1 MNKLKLE
8 YFERLVLYTYLQNTL
23 NDLLNCDDYLII
35 KCGKEYKKVRK
46 EVKQEM
52 KSSFRYY
59 IQRAFD
65 KEEEYYKRIEKI
77 THILEFCDINH
88 DGYLTKAFKLQYNK
102 YYIENI
108 YKIYELNQDNNIS
121 ITQTIDYIFNC
132 IIIL

>member
-1 MNKLKLE
+1 M
-8 YFERLVLYTYLQNTL
+8 
-23 NDLLNCDDYLII
+23 LNCDDLLIV

-46 EVKQEM
+46 EAKQEM

-88 DGYLTKAFKLQYNK
+88 DGYLTKRDLEVLFFKVFKLQYNK

>member
-46 EVKQEM
+46 EAKQEM

-88 DGYLTKAFKLQYNK
+88 DGYLTKRDLEVLFFKVFKLQYNK

-108 YKIYELNQDNNIS
+108 QKIMN
-121 ITQTIDYIFNC
+121 
-132 IIIL
+132 

>member
-1 MNKLKLE
+1 M
-8 YFERLVLYTYLQNTL
+8 
-23 NDLLNCDDYLII
+23 LNCDDYLIV

-46 EVKQEM
+46 EAKQEM

-88 DGYLTKAFKLQYNK
+88 DGYLTKRDLEVLFFKVFKLQYNK

-108 YKIYELNQDNNIS
+108 YKIYELNQTSNIS

-132 IIIL
+132 III